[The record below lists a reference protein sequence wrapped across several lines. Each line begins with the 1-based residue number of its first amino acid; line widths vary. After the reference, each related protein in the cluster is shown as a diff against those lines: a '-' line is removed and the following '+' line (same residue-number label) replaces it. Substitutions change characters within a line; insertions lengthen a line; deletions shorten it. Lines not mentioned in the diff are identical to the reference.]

1 MQNQLP
7 LSLQMA
13 EIASFDNFIAGDNQ
27 QIIYSL
33 QNNDEALIFLWGEH
47 SSGKSHLLQ
56 ALVNQYQADGFNA
69 IYLPLQLDN
78 GLAPELLEGLEMMD
92 LVCLDDIQTIAGHKE
107 WEVALF
113 HFFNKIRE
121 NNGRLIL
128 AASKN
133 ALNLNLQLADIKSRL
148 SWGLTYQ
155 TISLSDK
162 DKREVLKLR
171 AHQRGFAIND
181 RAATYLLNHAGRDL
195 SDLLQLLDC
204 LDYASLAQQRKLT
217 VPFIKNCLTIVND

>member
-7 LSLQMA
+7 LSLQIA
-13 EIASFDNFIAGDNQ
+13 EIASFDNFIAGENKQ
-27 QIIYSL
+27 VIFSL

-56 ALVNQYQADGFNA
+56 ALVNRYQAEGLNA
-69 IYLPLQLDN
+69 IYLPLELDN

-92 LVCLDDIQTIAGHKE
+92 LVCLDDIHTIAGHRE

-121 NNGRLIL
+121 NKGRLIL
-128 AASKN
+128 AASEN
-133 ALNLNLQLADIKSRL
+133 AVNLNLQLADIKSRL

-155 TISLSDK
+155 TKILSDN
-162 DKREVLKLR
+162 DKCKVLKLR
-171 AHQRGFAIND
+171 AHQRGFAMND
-181 RAATYLLNHAGRDL
+181 RVAAYLLNHAGRDL
-195 SDLLQLLDC
+195 SDLIQLLDR
-204 LDYASLAQQRKLT
+204 LDYASLAEQRKLT
-217 VPFIKNCLTIVND
+217 VPFIKNYLTIQG